1 MTGGSVPNSNLI
13 TFNTAGSYYWQA
25 VYSGDANNASAT
37 SVCTSEPLTVGKAS
51 PTIGTTLSASSITAG
66 NGVNDSAT
74 LSGAT
79 SGAGGSVTYTVYT
92 DNGCTL
98 NPEAAGTET
107 VTGGS
112 VPNSNLITFNTA
124 GSYYWQAVYSGDANN
139 ASATSVC
146 TSEPLTVGKASPTI
160 GTTLSASSITAGN
173 GVNDSATLSGATSGA
188 GGSVTYTVYTDNG
201 CTLNPE
207 AAGTETVTGGS
218 VPNSNLIT
226 FNTAGSY
233 YWQAVYSG
241 DANNASATSVCTSE
255 PLKVTSATL
264 GDYVWNDANA
274 NGIQDSGES
283 GIAGVTVTLY
293 DSTGK
298 NILSTTT
305 TDANGLYHFTK
316 LAPGTYVVG
325 FTLPSGYAFSP
336 QYQGSNPALDSN
348 ANPATGMTDTIT
360 LTAGETDNT
369 IDAGMYQ
376 PASMAAIGDYVWN
389 DANVNGIQDSTE
401 TGIPNVTVKLYDF
414 TGKNAA
420 RYHYYR
426 FHRLL
431 PLHQPGTWHILCRIY
446 GTQRVQ
452 VQSAICERQHHE

>member
-1 MTGGSVPNSNLI
+1 MPNSNLITFNTAGSYYWQAVYSGDANNASATSVCTSEPLTVGKASPTIGTTLSASSITAGNGVNDSATLSGATSGAGGSVTYTVYTDNGCTLNPEAAGTETVTGGSVPNSNLI

-255 PLKVTSATL
+255 PLTVGKASPTIGTTLSASSITAGNGVNDSATL
-264 GDYVWNDANA
+264 
-274 NGIQDSGES
+274 SGATS
-283 GIAGVTVTLY
+283 GAGGSVTYTVY
-293 DSTGK
+293 
-298 NILSTTT
+298 
-305 TDANGLYHFTK
+305 
-316 LAPGTYVVG
+316 
-325 FTLPSGYAFSP
+325 
-336 QYQGSNPALDSN
+336 
-348 ANPATGMTDTIT
+348 
-360 LTAGETDNT
+360 TDNGCT
-369 IDAGMYQ
+369 LK
-376 PASMAAIGDYVWN
+376 S
-389 DANVNGIQDSTE
+389 
-401 TGIPNVTVKLYDF
+401 
-414 TGKNAA
+414 
-420 RYHYYR
+420 
-426 FHRLL
+426 
-431 PLHQPGTWHILCRIY
+431 
-446 GTQRVQ
+446 
-452 VQSAICERQHHE
+452 